1 MSGPAWLIWSN
12 EHRAWWRAGGAGQG
26 SARRAAWNASGGGNG
41 YTMQVSQAGL
51 YSEADALDICAR
63 AIPGTAS
70 RLGMLPEIPVS
81 SVHMGLLVERFRV
94 AHPMLPLEPWE

>member
-12 EHRAWWRAGGAGQG
+12 EHRAWWR
-26 SARRAAWNASGGGNG
+26 GGGNG
-41 YTMQVSQAGL
+41 YTVQVSQAGL

-70 RLGMLPEIPVS
+70 QLGMLPEVPVS

-94 AHPMLPLEPWE
+94 AYPMLLPQAWE

>member
-12 EHRAWWRAGGAGQG
+12 EHRAWWRA
-26 SARRAAWNASGGGNG
+26 GGNG